1 MLVTITLLTVLP
13 ASADVTISFNPV
25 GLNPDNLHVYNATG
39 GLVGIYNT
47 SSPAVAFADNS
58 SYSIL
63 VVPANNNLL
72 GNHPDTWF
80 SMFVGKLQENAVSII
95 ILLFCIGLL
104 IAAVR
109 RH

>member
-1 MLVTITLLTVLP
+1 MLVLVSLLTVFP

-25 GLNPDNLHVYNATG
+25 GLNPDNLQVYNATG

-72 GNHPDTWF
+72 GNHPDAWF
-80 SMFVGKLQENAVSII
+80 SYFVGKLQENAVSIL
-95 ILLFCIGLL
+95 ILLFFACMI

>member
-1 MLVTITLLTVLP
+1 MLVMITLLVVLP

-25 GLNPDNLHVYNATG
+25 GLNPDNLQVYNATG

-47 SSPAVAFADNS
+47 SSPAIAFTDNS

-80 SMFVGKLQENAVSII
+80 SMFVGKLQENAVSILVLAFFACMI
-95 ILLFCIGLL
+95 